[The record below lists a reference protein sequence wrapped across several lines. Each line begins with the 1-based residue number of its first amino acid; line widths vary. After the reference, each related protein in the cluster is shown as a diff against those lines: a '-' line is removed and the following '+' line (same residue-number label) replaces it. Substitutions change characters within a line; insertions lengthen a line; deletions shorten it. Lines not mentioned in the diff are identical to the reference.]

1 VNEGELAA
9 LAANNNSVRRNEYR
23 FSLHSLNMG
32 WKPESVKRVIGM
44 VALTE

>member
-1 VNEGELAA
+1 MNDGGLAA
-9 LAANNNSVRRNEYR
+9 LAANNNFVRRNEYR
-23 FSLHSLNMG
+23 FNLHFLNMG